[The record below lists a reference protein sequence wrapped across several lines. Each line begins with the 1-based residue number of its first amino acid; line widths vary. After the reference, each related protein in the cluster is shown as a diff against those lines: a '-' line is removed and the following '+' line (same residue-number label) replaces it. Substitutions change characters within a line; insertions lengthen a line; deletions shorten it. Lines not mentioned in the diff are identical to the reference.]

1 MPQLL
6 DEPRVLR
13 ELEGLHPMRLQAV
26 RTSDAVDGGVSAPLR
41 PRHRAH
47 APLRGGRRR
56 GVQRCLDYGLDL
68 VRPDR
73 GLAAR
78 AGLFVVESGHAAADE
93 ALALQEHG
101 RAAHADLAGDSGIR
115 PSGGGEQDEAGP
127 LDQLLGGVARAH
139 EEFEALALVG
149 VEGEGLYRL
158 EHG

>member
-1 MPQLL
+1 MPPLFPL
-6 DEPRVLR
+6 DVDNRLRVHVQPRTCHETGRVA
-13 ELEGLHPMRLQAV
+13 LQQGS
-26 RTSDAVDGGVSAPLR
+26 RTSVLSL
-41 PRHRAH
+41 
-47 APLRGGRRR
+47 
-56 GVQRCLDYGLDL
+56 
-68 VRPDR
+68 DR

-78 AGLFVVESGHAAADE
+78 AGLFVVESEHAAADE

-101 RAAHADLAGDSGIR
+101 RAAHSDLAGDSGIR
-115 PSGGGEQDEAGP
+115 PPGGGEQDEAGP